1 MGFNSAFKGLI
12 TGVEVMS
19 AVLYLLMYRC
29 SAAVDVTF
37 CFIYLLESITE
48 LDAMPLIPSI
58 KTPLMNLGFK
68 CQLLIR
74 AAGYLCALATSR
86 RAAISFV
93 ISFFL
98 CVPPSVRPHGTIWLQ
113 LEKFSLNFLLLNIFF
128 FENASRKV

>member
-19 AVLYLLMYRC
+19 AVLCLLMYRC

-58 KTPLMNLGFK
+58 KTPLMTLGFK

-74 AAGYLCALATSR
+74 AADYLCALATSR
-86 RAAISFV
+86 RATISFV
-93 ISFFL
+93 ISFF
-98 CVPPSVRPHGTIWLQ
+98 CASVRPFALIGQ
-113 LEKFSLNFLLLNIFF
+113 FGSSSKNFHEIFYY
-128 FENASRKV
+128 